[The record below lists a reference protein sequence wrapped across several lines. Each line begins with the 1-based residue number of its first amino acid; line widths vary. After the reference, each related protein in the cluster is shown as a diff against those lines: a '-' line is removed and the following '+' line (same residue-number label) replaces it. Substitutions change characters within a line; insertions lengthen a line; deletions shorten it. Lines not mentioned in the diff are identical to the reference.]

1 MWGLLRKERSEWLR
15 SASKWSSE
23 EGVLTGPQ
31 NPNAIWIDALICWLN
46 SCKSSAVA
54 DEQSRLGRSASG
66 GFWVDAMFERFV
78 LKEAANL
85 TGGDPRGFLGG
96 LLAGAPRCEASLRC
110 AGSSAAASSP
120 GSALPEIRRSR
131 HPRGGRCQAAR
142 KPTRNRRARRGRRA

>member
-96 LLAGAPRCEASLRC
+96 LLAWGPRWWASLRMVG
-110 AGSSAAASSP
+110 ALRAPSLP
-120 GSALPEIRRSR
+120 GSGVS
-131 HPRGGRCQAAR
+131 G
-142 KPTRNRRARRGRRA
+142 KK

>member
-66 GFWVDAMFERFV
+66 GFWVDAMFEMRPPKP
-78 LKEAANL
+78 LQRRRD
-85 TGGDPRGFLGG
+85 DPR
-96 LLAGAPRCEASLRC
+96 PRI
-110 AGSSAAASSP
+110 
-120 GSALPEIRRSR
+120 IRRNENM
-131 HPRGGRCQAAR
+131 
-142 KPTRNRRARRGRRA
+142 NRYRAGHV